1 MPMSVR
7 RIVPLRV
14 RGLSGQRGWTRSI
27 TTLQGCCRAPAVPG
41 PAAGRFSAEG
51 TSSRHETEGP
61 RVFHALCMCNATVDR
76 SRWN

>member
-51 TSSRHETEGP
+51 TSSRHETEAA
-61 RVFHALCMCNATVDR
+61 RRFRALWLCNRRRDESR
-76 SRWN
+76 SS